1 MTEFGENVGKLIDRY
16 GDTVLRIAYTYLK
29 NMADAEDAVQDV
41 FLNIIEKKPEFND
54 SAHEKAW
61 IIRATINICKNKLN
75 VYWNRNK
82 CSIDDVAE
90 IATYDKY
97 DTDTDVLKAVM
108 SLPEKYRIVIYMYY
122 YEGYSTKE
130 ISKLI
135 GKNDVTVR
143 SNLSRARSKLKDVLK
158 EGYDFE

>member
-1 MTEFGENVGKLIDRY
+1 
-16 GDTVLRIAYTYLK
+16 
-29 NMADAEDAVQDV
+29 
-41 FLNIIEKKPEFND
+41 
-54 SAHEKAW
+54 
-61 IIRATINICKNKLN
+61 
-75 VYWNRNK
+75 
-82 CSIDDVAE
+82 
-90 IATYDKY
+90 
-97 DTDTDVLKAVM
+97 M

-135 GKNDVTVR
+135 GKNYVTVR